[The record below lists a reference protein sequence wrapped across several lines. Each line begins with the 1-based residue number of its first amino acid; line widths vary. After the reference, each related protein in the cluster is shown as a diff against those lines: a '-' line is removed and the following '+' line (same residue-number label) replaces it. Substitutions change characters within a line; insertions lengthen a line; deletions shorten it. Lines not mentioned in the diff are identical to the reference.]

1 MRDKVLM
8 IAHHHRAGMAALA
21 QMAAGIGLMSER
33 DREHVIVVNPA
44 TYVDPIPDPRPA
56 YEQLGY
62 TKREMERNDAKAA
75 AAEAKRQRRR
85 ERNQRHS
92 RRTT

>member
-8 IAHHHRAGMAALA
+8 LAHSHRAGMMALA
-21 QMAAGIGLMSER
+21 QMAAGVGLLDER
-33 DREHVIVVNPA
+33 DRTIVVSPA

-75 AAEAKRQRRR
+75 KAEAKRQRRR
-85 ERNQRHS
+85 ERNLRI
-92 RRTT
+92 TAL